1 METVALNSTTIIVKS
16 DNENDISNIIDFI
29 YQKDKENS
37 IDMLLKFASEN
48 RVIENGYIFNR
59 NECYE
64 R

>member
-1 METVALNSTTIIVKS
+1 MEAVALNSKTIIVKS
-16 DNENDISNIIDFI
+16 DNENDISNVIDFI

-37 IDMLLKFASEN
+37 IDMLLKFASKN
-48 RVIENGYIFNR
+48 RVIEKGYIFNR

>member
-1 METVALNSTTIIVKS
+1 MEAVALDSKTIIVKS
-16 DNENDISNIIDFI
+16 DNENDISDVINFI
-29 YQKDKENS
+29 YQKDKTNS

-48 RVIENGYIFNR
+48 KVIEKGYIFNR

>member
-1 METVALNSTTIIVKS
+1 MEAVALDAKTIIVKS
-16 DNENDISNIIDFI
+16 DDENDISNVIDFI

-48 RVIENGYIFNR
+48 RIIEKEYIFNR

>member
-16 DNENDISNIIDFI
+16 DNENDISNVIDFI
-29 YQKDKENS
+29 YHKDKENS
-37 IDMLLKFASEN
+37 IDLLLKFASEN
-48 RVIENGYIFNR
+48 RVIEKGYIFNR

>member
-1 METVALNSTTIIVKS
+1 MEAVSLNSKTIIVKS
-16 DNENDISNIIDFI
+16 DNENDISDVIDFI
-29 YQKDKENS
+29 YRRDKENS

-48 RVIENGYIFNR
+48 RVIEKGYVFNR

>member
-1 METVALNSTTIIVKS
+1 METVTLDEKTIIVKS

-37 IDMLLKFASEN
+37 IDMLLKLASEN
-48 RVIENGYIFNR
+48 RVIEKGYIFNR

-64 R
+64 G